1 MTANVVIVDLS
12 KLPCSRGN
20 LKSHSLARLG
30 LGAHSQPH
38 VSSPAS
44 ILQTNCT
51 SSRSITQ
58 KNDAFGCFPT
68 REQIGWLPEYGP
80 GPTAPTTPSHH
91 QPQGTAHAAAPAH
104 CHIAQ
109 PWSTLSYSPAWK
121 RESTHSL
128 SPIMQSSL
136 SNSQR
141 RTLFIATRAGKF
153 PTMFARLMN
162 SERADPAIVAKSY
175 CSSNLRARR
184 QCARL
189 A

>member
-38 VSSPAS
+38 VSSPLQYCNQIAQAPGAS
-44 ILQTNCT
+44 
-51 SSRSITQ
+51 Q

-68 REQIGWLPEYGP
+68 REQIGWLPEYYGP
-80 GPTAPTTPSHH
+80 GPTAPTTPPHH
-91 QPQGTAHAAAPAH
+91 RPQGTAHAAALAH
-104 CHIAQ
+104 CRIAQ

-162 SERADPAIVAKSY
+162 SKRADPAIVAKLY
-175 CSSNLRARR
+175 CSSNRRAWR
-184 QCARL
+184 QCGRL